1 MNIMKVVGHTIV
13 SASGAIALTPV
24 FIGEKLCLAGEVSSR
39 GIAKAALWSE
49 KKCKAGVE
57 GCQNAD
63 KHIRHLVEEKK
74 VIVGIKSARTL
85 EELPVI
91 PEDKLE
97 GHYSDEVIEMYKVK
111 QAELLAKA
119 EAAVDE
125 AFDGEGSPNPA

>member
-1 MNIMKVVGHTIV
+1 MNIMKVLGHGIV
-13 SASGAIALTPV
+13 ATSGAIALTPI

-49 KKCKAGVE
+49 KKCAAGVA

-63 KHIRHLVEEKK
+63 KHIRHLVDEKK

-85 EELPVI
+85 EELSVV
-91 PEDKLE
+91 PEAKLDN
-97 GHYSDEVIEMYKVK
+97 YSDEVIEMYKVK
-111 QAELLAKA
+111 EAELLAKA
-119 EAAVDE
+119 EAAADE